1 MPRTVSKGSASIGRT
16 LRASRTWAG
25 ASLLLACAL
34 AFAACDHA
42 TDGIDGPFLVD
53 RFGDFTLIEPL
64 VASQATVDFAGG
76 ETVTFEATF
85 NKQSTWTIV
94 IVGQESGAVKRIEG
108 FSREISDQ
116 NAVWDGGTTDLPF
129 FRTEAVEATLL
140 IDGAVLAE
148 SPPTAVEVT
157 TPRVYPGNVVTGFEA
172 DDNANVVLGNFEFEF
187 DLMATGPSMEIPAA
201 EGELFYLLRST
212 GGPTVAD
219 PFFIGLTSIFPGAK
233 GPTYFP
239 VPTSIP
245 EDLFFNAAL
254 YSFGTP
260 NTIAVIQVGVDSNG
274 NGVYNDGIDAVV
286 SIIDQPVDWEGWRLF
301 SIPFSDT
308 IFTQEQLET
317 IVAVRLLLISDNN
330 GQPNPPLPVDYGVDF
345 VTFTQGGPLEL

>member
-1 MPRTVSKGSASIGRT
+1 MPRTVSFEGAR
-16 LRASRTWAG
+16 RAVQTWAG

-34 AFAACDHA
+34 TLAACDHA
-42 TDGIDGPFLVD
+42 TDVFDGPGLVD

-64 VASQATVDFAGG
+64 TASQSSVDFAGG
-76 ETVTFEATF
+76 ETVVFEATF
-85 NKQSTWTIV
+85 NKQSNWTIE

-108 FSREISDQ
+108 FSREISSQ
-116 NAVWDGGTTDLPF
+116 NATWNGSTSALPF
-129 FRTEAVEATLL
+129 FRAEPIVATLL
-140 IDGAVLAE
+140 IEGLVLEE
-148 SPPTAVEVT
+148 SPPTNVAVT
-157 TPRVYPGNVVTGFEA
+157 SARIYPGDRVTGFEA
-172 DDNANVVLGNFEFEF
+172 DDVASLVLGNFEFEL
-187 DLMATGPSMEIPAA
+187 DLTATGPSSEIPAA
-201 EGELFYLLRST
+201 EGGLFYLIRST

-219 PFFIGLTSIFPGAK
+219 PFFIGLTSIFPAPD
-233 GPTYFP
+233 GPTYFS
-239 VPTSIP
+239 VPTAVP

-274 NGVYNDGIDAVV
+274 NGVYNDGVDAVV

-308 IFTQEQLET
+308 VFTQEQLET

-345 VTFTQGGPLEL
+345 ITFTAGGPLEL